1 MTQGD
6 GAGTAIGVDLTALT
20 EFGARIGSYATNVAG
35 TASERLTIVFA
46 DGVQFGYRTPS
57 ADVQA
62 ARQAYDQCLAAMS
75 EQLNTLVEAASTLA
89 GAAGTIASE
98 YATEPSS
105 APAQSVK
112 WAPGQPANRP
122 DLSRSSCRDRP
133 R

>member
-98 YATEPSS
+98 YAQTDAAVTAAVDQATASRL
-105 APAQSVK
+105 
-112 WAPGQPANRP
+112 GQRPKNNRGW
-122 DLSRSSCRDRP
+122 LE
-133 R
+133 